1 MRNIYLFCITLSLLS
16 LSLCFD
22 YSESIPD
29 FDDYIDN
36 PYRVLR
42 LPPWS
47 SLEDI
52 KKKYNEL
59 VKKYHP
65 DKNKENSGNAA
76 KFMQIQKAYERLKK
90 QRRLEQLEKEKNQD
104 LEDEDMFG
112 DSPFLNAVVDTIKT
126 ISYFML
132 FWGGLYYLLLWT
144 YKVFNFIWSP
154 VFYMMVTFLF
164 IDRLF
169 PHYFKNSRAQYIF
182 SFLVGLLIINRNRIY
197 NKIVGGGD
205 VSNSKSEEKKNE

>member
-16 LSLCFD
+16 LSLAFD
-22 YSESIPD
+22 YSESLPE

-47 SLEDI
+47 TMEDI

-65 DKNKENSGNAA
+65 DKNKENSGNKA
-76 KFMQIQKAYERLKK
+76 KFIYIQKAYERLKK
-90 QRRLEQLEKEKNQD
+90 QRKLEKLEKENNPD
-104 LEDEDMFG
+104 FEDDEVFG
-112 DSPFLNAVVDTIKT
+112 DNPFLNAVFDVIKT
-126 ISYFML
+126 ISLFVV
-132 FWGGLYYLLLWT
+132 FWGFLYYLFTWSYRFFIL
-144 YKVFNFIWSP
+144 IWSP
-154 VFYMMVTFLF
+154 VLYMMATFLF

-169 PHYFKNSRAQYIF
+169 PHYFKNSGAQYLF
-182 SFLVGLLIINRNRIY
+182 SFFIGLVIIFRHKLIRLF
-197 NKIVGGGD
+197 GGND
-205 VSNSKSEEKKNE
+205 VADKKSQ